1 MKKVLIVDDESPS
14 RDLIREYLSDYKNLI
29 VIGECNNGVDG
40 LKLINEFT
48 PDLVFLDIQMPGMT
62 GFQVLEHLEEVPQII
77 FSTAYDQYALEAFEV
92 NATDYLLKPY
102 TRQRFE
108 KALEKVQGNEEN
120 YMDQLRRLAESLQP
134 EVPKSFTPKLFVQTG
149 NKLKALNTEE
159 IIWLE
164 ADKDYTWLVTAEKRY
179 LSSYGLGQL
188 EEKLD
193 PETFLRVHRS
203 SVININYIQEIE
215 KHPSSYD
222 ILMKN
227 GDSVRV
233 SRSYL
238 EAIRKRIL

>member
-1 MKKVLIVDDESPS
+1 MKKVIIIDDETPA
-14 RDLIREYLSDYKNLI
+14 RELIKEYLSGHKEWV